1 MKTMTK
7 PIRIWRFSDAPKRYQ
22 ISIGGDEDW
31 VAFVP
36 TGYEQQ
42 CLGFLDEGTSFGYC
56 KVKVFKTKGGTI
68 HIGAH
73 A

>member
-1 MKTMTK
+1 MTK
-7 PIRIWRFSDAPKRYQ
+7 PIRIWRFNDAPKRYR

-36 TGYEQQ
+36 NGYQPEWI
-42 CLGFLDEGTSFGYC
+42 GWLDEGTSFGC
-56 KVKVFKTKGGTI
+56 RKVKVFKTKDGTI